1 MENLKKKFIDYI
13 NDDNYVPKTMKE
25 ILIDLGYF
33 NPSDLKEFNQI
44 YDILNQ
50 MKEQRYYF
58 ESKKSRIV
66 SPLMMNLHIGT
77 FISNRKGF
85 GFIRYDKKD
94 IRDLYIPSKDRFTA
108 MNGDRVVAEI
118 TKEASGYTRAE
129 GRIVDIVERVTTQ
142 IVGRFKDHDNFG
154 FVIPRDDSL
163 CSDIFI
169 PKKYKNSA
177 KEDDVVVVE
186 IIHWQTM
193 EKKNPEGK
201 IVEVLGNKDDRGIE
215 IESIIREHGLP
226 LEFQQKVLDEAN
238 YVAVPIP
245 EEEYERRRDL
255 RNESIFTMDGA
266 DAKDLDDAIQVK
278 LLDNGNYLLGVH
290 IADVTHYVREKSN
303 LDKEALKRATSVY
316 LVDKVIPML
325 PKQLSNGVCSLN
337 PNEDKL
343 TLSVEMEIDNKGNVV
358 KYDIFESIINSKARM
373 VYTDVSD
380 ILENNDRGKKIKY
393 AELVD
398 DFRYAEKLARILM
411 KKREKR
417 GALDF
422 NFPEP
427 YIHLDDKG
435 RPYSIE
441 PYERRIANRIIEEF
455 MLVANETVAEHFYWL
470 GIPFVYRIHETPS
483 STKMESLNNFMNQ
496 YNIIVKGDLEE
507 VHPKSLQKIIKEVEG
522 KQGEKAIHTLILR
535 SLKQAKYS
543 PECSGH
549 FGLAAKYYCHFTSPI
564 RRYPDLQIHR
574 IIKEYINKGISGRRE
589 DKLKDIVFK
598 ASEQSS
604 EMERKAEVA
613 ERDID
618 KYYKCIYM
626 EDKIGEEFTG
636 IISSVTG
643 YGFYVELPD
652 TVEGL
657 VPISSLTQ
665 DSYIYDENKHELI
678 GQGYSNEMHIISFKI
693 GDEVNVKLDSVN
705 PEAREITFSLL

>member
-1 MENLKKKFIDYI
+1 MDNIKKQIIQLVNDDKYTPMTLTEIAIKLELNNTVEIRELMKELIEEMYIIVTKKDRIISPNQAGMFVGKFI
-13 NDDNYVPKTMKE
+13 
-25 ILIDLGYF
+25 
-33 NPSDLKEFNQI
+33 S
-44 YDILNQ
+44 
-50 MKEQRYYF
+50 
-58 ESKKSRIV
+58 
-66 SPLMMNLHIGT
+66 H
-77 FISNRKGF
+77 RKGF
-85 GFIRYDKKD
+85 GFVQSDKED
-94 IRDLYIPSKDRFTA
+94 VRDLYIQSKDINGA
-108 MNGDRVVAEI
+108 MNGDRVLAEI
-118 TKEASGYTRAE
+118 TREASGHMRAE
-129 GRIVDIVERVTTQ
+129 GKIVNVIKRVTTQ
-142 IVGRFKDHDNFG
+142 IVGTFKPHENFG
-154 FVIPRDDSL
+154 FVIPREKTIN
-163 CSDIFI
+163 SDVYIT
-169 PKKYKNSA
+169 KKFFNDA

-186 IIHWQTM
+186 ITQWAYNDR
-193 EKKNPEGK
+193 KPEGK
-201 IVEVLGNKDDRGIE
+201 IVEVLGNKDNRGIE

-255 RNESIFTMDGA
+255 RNETIFTMDGA

-278 LLDNGNYLLGVH
+278 MLDNGNYLLGVH

-343 TLSVEMEIDNKGNVV
+343 TLSVFMEIDSRGIVV
-358 KYDIFESIINSKARM
+358 WSSIEETIINSKARM

-380 ILENNDRGKKIKY
+380 ILENNDRGLKIKY
-393 AELVD
+393 ADLVD
-398 DFRYAEKLARILM
+398 DFRLAEKLARILM

-427 YIHLDDKG
+427 YIHLDNNG
-435 RPYSIE
+435 RPYNIE

-455 MLVANETVAEHFYWL
+455 MLVANETVAEYFYWL

-483 STKMESLNNFMNQ
+483 STKMESLNNFMSQ

-522 KQGEKAIHTLILR
+522 KPGEKAIHTLVLR

-543 PECSGH
+543 PDCSGH

-574 IIKEYINKGISGRRE
+574 IIKEFINGGLTSRRQ
-589 DKLKDIVFK
+589 DKLKDIVLK

-636 IISSVTG
+636 IISGVTG

-678 GQGYSNEMHIISFKI
+678 GQGYGNEMHIISFKI
-693 GDEVNVKLDSVN
+693 GDEVKVRLDSVN
-705 PEAREITFSLL
+705 AEAREITFSLL

>member
-1 MENLKKKFIDYI
+1 MDNIKKQIIQLVNDDKYTPMTLTEIAIKLELNNTVEIRELMKELIEEMYIIVTKKDRIISPNQAGMFVGKFI
-13 NDDNYVPKTMKE
+13 
-25 ILIDLGYF
+25 
-33 NPSDLKEFNQI
+33 S
-44 YDILNQ
+44 
-50 MKEQRYYF
+50 
-58 ESKKSRIV
+58 
-66 SPLMMNLHIGT
+66 H
-77 FISNRKGF
+77 RKGF
-85 GFIRYDKKD
+85 GFVQSDKED
-94 IRDLYIPSKDRFTA
+94 VRDLYIQSKDINGA
-108 MNGDRVVAEI
+108 MNGDRVLAEI
-118 TKEASGYTRAE
+118 TREASGHMRAE
-129 GRIVDIVERVTTQ
+129 GKIVNVIKRVTTQ
-142 IVGRFKDHDNFG
+142 IVGTFKPHENFG
-154 FVIPRDDSL
+154 FVIPREKTIN
-163 CSDIFI
+163 SDVYIA
-169 PKKYKNSA
+169 KKFFNDA

-186 IIHWQTM
+186 ITQWAYNDR
-193 EKKNPEGK
+193 KPEGK
-201 IVEVLGNKDDRGIE
+201 IVEVLGNKDNRGIE

-278 LLDNGNYLLGVH
+278 MLDNGNYLLGVH

-343 TLSVEMEIDNKGNVV
+343 TLSVEMEIDDKGNVV
-358 KYDIFESIINSKARM
+358 KYDIFESIIKSKARM

-427 YIHLDDKG
+427 YIHLDGNG

-470 GIPFVYRIHETPS
+470 GTPFVYRIHETPS

-496 YNIIVKGDLEE
+496 YNILVKGDLEE

-522 KQGEKAIHTLILR
+522 KRGEKAIHTLILR

-678 GQGYSNEMHIISFKI
+678 GQGYGNEMHIISFKI
-693 GDEVNVKLDSVN
+693 GDEVKVKLDNVN

>member
-1 MENLKKKFIDYI
+1 MKEYKNQIIKLI
-13 NDDNYVPKTMKE
+13 NDDKYIPMTAEELSRELGISPEDFGNFTVLLRKMKDE
-25 ILIDLGYF
+25 LYII
-33 NPSDLKEFNQI
+33 I
-44 YDILNQ
+44 T
-50 MKEQRYYF
+50 
-58 ESKKSRIV
+58 KKNRII
-66 SPLMMNLHIGT
+66 SPMQTSMFVGE
-77 FISNRKGF
+77 FISHRKGF
-85 GFIRYDKKD
+85 GFIKSDKEDVRDLFINSKD
-94 IRDLYIPSKDRFTA
+94 INGA

-118 TKEASGYTRAE
+118 TKEASGHHRAE
-129 GRIVDIVERVTTQ
+129 GKIVNIIKRGNREV
-142 IVGRFKDHDNFG
+142 VGKFTAHENFG
-154 FVIPRDDSL
+154 FVIPKEKTIG
-163 CSDIFI
+163 DIYI
-169 PKKYKNSA
+169 PKKHINNA
-177 KEDDVVVVE
+177 KEDDVVVVR
-186 IIHWQTM
+186 ILSYPKDD
-193 EKKNPEGK
+193 KKAEGVV
-201 IVEVLGNKDDRGIE
+201 VEVLGNRDDRGIE

-226 LEFQQKVLDEAN
+226 LEFDKKVLDNAN

-255 RNESIFTMDGA
+255 RNETIFTMDGA

-278 LLDNGNYLLGVH
+278 MLDNGNYQLGVH
-290 IADVTHYVREKSN
+290 IADVTHYVREKTA

-343 TLSVEMEIDNKGNVV
+343 TLSVFMEINSKGEVV
-358 KYDIFESIINSKARM
+358 NSSIEETIIRSKARM

-380 ILENNDRGKKIKY
+380 ILENNDRGLKIKY
-393 AELVD
+393 GDLVD
-398 DFRYAEKLARILM
+398 DFRLAEKLARILM
-411 KKREKR
+411 KKRERR

-427 YIHLDDKG
+427 YIHLDEKG

-455 MLVANETVAEHFYWL
+455 MLVANETVAEYFYWL

-483 STKMESLNNFMNQ
+483 SSKMESLNNFMSQ
-496 YNIIVKGDLEE
+496 YNIFVKGDMEE
-507 VHPKSLQKIIKEVEG
+507 VHPKALQKVIKEMEG

-543 PECSGH
+543 PDCSGH
-549 FGLAAKYYCHFTSPI
+549 FGLAAKFYCHFTSPI

-574 IIKEYINKGISGRRE
+574 IIKEFINGSLNSRRQ
-589 DKLKDIVFK
+589 DKLKDVVMK

-636 IISSVTG
+636 VISSVTG

-678 GQGYSNEMHIISFKI
+678 GQGYGKELHIVSFKI
-693 GDEVNVKLDSVN
+693 GDEVKVKLESVN
-705 PEAREITFSLL
+705 AEAREITFNLL

>member
-1 MENLKKKFIDYI
+1 MEEAKKSFISIINSFLYKPLTRKEFVAQLKIENVEEFYKMLDELEKDMYFIETKKGRIIPPTQAGLFVGKFI
-13 NDDNYVPKTMKE
+13 
-25 ILIDLGYF
+25 
-33 NPSDLKEFNQI
+33 S
-44 YDILNQ
+44 
-50 MKEQRYYF
+50 
-58 ESKKSRIV
+58 
-66 SPLMMNLHIGT
+66 H
-77 FISNRKGF
+77 RKGF
-85 GFIRYDKKD
+85 GFIESDSEHE
-94 IRDLYIPSKDRFTA
+94 RDLYIQSKDVNGA
-108 MNGDRVVAEI
+108 VHGDRVVAEI
-118 TKEASGYTRAE
+118 TKEASGYKRAE
-129 GRIVDIVERVTTQ
+129 GKVIQIIKRNTTQ
-142 IVGRFKDHDNFG
+142 IVGVFKPHENFA
-154 FVIPRDDSL
+154 FVVPKRNEFRTDVY
-163 CSDIFI
+163 I
-169 PKKYKNSA
+169 PKKFFNEA
-177 KEDDVVVVE
+177 REDDMVVVE
-186 IIHWQTM
+186 ITKW
-193 EKKNPEGK
+193 EVDDKKPEGK
-201 IVEVLGNKDDRGIE
+201 VIEVLGNKDNRGIE

-226 LEFQQKVLDEAN
+226 LEFEQKVLDEAN
-238 YVAVPIP
+238 FVAVPIP
-245 EEEYERRRDL
+245 NEEYERRRDL
-255 RNESIFTMDGA
+255 RHKNIFTMDGA
-266 DAKDLDDAIQVK
+266 DAKDLDDAICIEM
-278 LLDNGNYLLGVH
+278 LENGNYLLGVH

-337 PNEDKL
+337 AGTDKL
-343 TLSVEMEIDNKGNVV
+343 TLSVEMEINEKGKVV
-358 KYDIFESIINSKARM
+358 KYDIFESVINSKARM

-380 ILENNDRGKKIKY
+380 ILENNDRGLKIKY

-398 DFRYAEKLARILM
+398 DFRLAEKLARILM
-411 KKREKR
+411 KKRERR

-427 YIHLDDKG
+427 YIHLDEKG

-483 STKMESLNNFMNQ
+483 STKMESLNNFMSQ

-574 IIKEYINKGISGRRE
+574 IIKEYINKGINGRRE

-636 IISSVTG
+636 IISGVTG

-678 GQGYSNEMHIISFKI
+678 GQGYGNEVHIVSFKI
-693 GDEVNVKLDSVN
+693 GDEVKVKLDNVN
-705 PEAREITFSLL
+705 PELREITFSLL